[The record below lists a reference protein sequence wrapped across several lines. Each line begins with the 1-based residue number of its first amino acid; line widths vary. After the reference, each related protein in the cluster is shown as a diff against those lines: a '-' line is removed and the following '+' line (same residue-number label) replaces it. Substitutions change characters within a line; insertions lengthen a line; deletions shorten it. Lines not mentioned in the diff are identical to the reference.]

1 MKKISFLIVIAIFSC
16 NSYNSKMNNLLYL
29 KKQTEDSIEANVKKS
44 YELYE
49 SVKYFA
55 EELSWFLKTKAIQYL
70 TENQTTITMDPDV
83 MNTSSTDGAE
93 YFNIYIKIA
102 DQLVS
107 QRIIDGKLYPPK
119 VRYTV
124 DVRPFIKDYLKELT
138 SVLVSENLTH
148 EYLEKNLL
156 SN

>member
-1 MKKISFLIVIAIFSC
+1 M
-16 NSYNSKMNNLLYL
+16 
-29 KKQTEDSIEANVKKS
+29 KQTDVTKVEFLLTLNDNIIVQRFLNVKNINPNVKKS

-83 MNTSSTDGAE
+83 MNTSSTDGVE

-156 SN
+156 SNH

>member
-1 MKKISFLIVIAIFSC
+1 M
-16 NSYNSKMNNLLYL
+16 
-29 KKQTEDSIEANVKKS
+29 KQTDATKVEFLLTLNDNIIVQRFLNVKNINPNIKKS
-44 YELYE
+44 CELYE
-49 SVKYFA
+49 SVRYFG
-55 EELSWFLKTKAIQYL
+55 EELSWFLKNKAISYL
-70 TENQTTITMDPDV
+70 TENQASITMDPDV
-83 MNTSSTDGAE
+83 MNTSSTDGVE
-93 YFNIYIKIA
+93 YFNIYVKIA

-107 QRIIDGKLYPPK
+107 HRIIDGKLYPPK

-148 EYLEKNLL
+148 KYLEKNLL

>member
-1 MKKISFLIVIAIFSC
+1 M
-16 NSYNSKMNNLLYL
+16 
-29 KKQTEDSIEANVKKS
+29 KQTDVTKVEFLLTLNENIIVQRFLNVKNINPNVKKS

-49 SVKYFA
+49 SVRYFA
-55 EELSWFLKTKAIQYL
+55 EELSWFLKNKAIQYL
-70 TENQTTITMDPDV
+70 TENQSTITMDPDV
-83 MNTSSTDGAE
+83 MNTSSTNEAE
-93 YFNIYIKIA
+93 NFNIYVKIG

-107 QRIIDGKLYPPK
+107 HRIIDGKQYPPK

-138 SVLVSENLTH
+138 SVLVNPNLTH

-156 SN
+156 SNH

>member
-1 MKKISFLIVIAIFSC
+1 MKQNDVTKVEFLLTLNENIIVQRFLNVKNI
-16 NSYNSKMNNLLYL
+16 NP
-29 KKQTEDSIEANVKKS
+29 NVKKS

-55 EELSWFLKTKAIQYL
+55 EELSWFLKTKAVQYL

-93 YFNIYIKIA
+93 HFNIYIKIA

-107 QRIIDGKLYPPK
+107 HRIIDGKLYPPK

-138 SVLVSENLTH
+138 SVLVSPNLTH

>member
-1 MKKISFLIVIAIFSC
+1 M
-16 NSYNSKMNNLLYL
+16 
-29 KKQTEDSIEANVKKS
+29 KQTDVTKVEFLLTLNDNIIVQRFLNVKNINPNVKKS

-49 SVKYFA
+49 SVRYFA
-55 EELSWFLKTKAIQYL
+55 EELSWFLKTKAVQYL

-93 YFNIYIKIA
+93 HFNIYIKIA

-107 QRIIDGKLYPPK
+107 HRIIDGKLYPPK

-138 SVLVSENLTH
+138 SVLVSDNLTH
-148 EYLEKNLL
+148 E
-156 SN
+156 

>member
-1 MKKISFLIVIAIFSC
+1 M
-16 NSYNSKMNNLLYL
+16 
-29 KKQTEDSIEANVKKS
+29 KQTDVTKVEFLLTLNDNIIVQRFLNVKNINPNVKKS

-55 EELSWFLKTKAIQYL
+55 EELSWFLKTKAVQYL

-93 YFNIYIKIA
+93 HFNIYIKIA

-107 QRIIDGKLYPPK
+107 HRIIDGKLYPPK

-138 SVLVSENLTH
+138 SVLVSDNLTH
-148 EYLEKNLL
+148 QYLEKNLL

>member
-1 MKKISFLIVIAIFSC
+1 MKQAYVTKVEFLLTLNDNIIVQRF
-16 NSYNSKMNNLLYL
+16 L
-29 KKQTEDSIEANVKKS
+29 NVKNINPNVKRS
-44 YELYE
+44 YELHE

-55 EELSWFLKTKAIQYL
+55 EELSWFLKNKAVQYL
-70 TENQTTITMDPDV
+70 TENQNSITIDPDI
-83 MNTSSTDGAE
+83 MNTSSTNDAE
-93 YFNIYIKIA
+93 YFNIYVRIA

-107 QRIIDGKLYPPK
+107 HRVIDGKLYPPK

-138 SVLVSENLTH
+138 SVLVSDNLTH
-148 EYLEKNLL
+148 NYLEKNLL

>member
-1 MKKISFLIVIAIFSC
+1 M
-16 NSYNSKMNNLLYL
+16 
-29 KKQTEDSIEANVKKS
+29 KQTDVTKVEFLLTLNENIIVQRFLNVKNINPNVKKS

-55 EELSWFLKTKAIQYL
+55 EELSWFLKNKAIQYL
-70 TENQTTITMDPDV
+70 TENQTAIMLDPDV
-83 MNTSSTDGAE
+83 MNTSSTNEAE
-93 YFNIYIKIA
+93 NFNIYIRIG

-107 QRIIDGKLYPPK
+107 HRIIDGKQYPPK

-124 DVRPFIKDYLKELT
+124 DVRPFIKEYLKDLT
-138 SVLVSENLTH
+138 SVLVNPNLTH

>member
-1 MKKISFLIVIAIFSC
+1 M
-16 NSYNSKMNNLLYL
+16 
-29 KKQTEDSIEANVKKS
+29 KQTDVTKVEFLLTLNDNIIVQRFLNVKNINPNVKKS

-138 SVLVSENLTH
+138 SVLVSENFSLNTH
-148 EYLEKNLL
+148 E
-156 SN
+156 

>member
-1 MKKISFLIVIAIFSC
+1 M
-16 NSYNSKMNNLLYL
+16 
-29 KKQTEDSIEANVKKS
+29 KQTDVTKVEFLLTLNDNIIVQRFLNVKNINPNVKKS

-49 SVKYFA
+49 SVRYFA

-70 TENQTTITMDPDV
+70 TENQTTIIMDPDV

-107 QRIIDGKLYPPK
+107 HRIIDGKLYPPK

>member
-1 MKKISFLIVIAIFSC
+1 M
-16 NSYNSKMNNLLYL
+16 
-29 KKQTEDSIEANVKKS
+29 KQTDVTKVEFLLTLNDNIIVQRFLNVKNINPTVKKS

-119 VRYTV
+119 VRYTFV
-124 DVRPFIKDYLKELT
+124 VRPFIKDYLKELT

>member
-1 MKKISFLIVIAIFSC
+1 M
-16 NSYNSKMNNLLYL
+16 
-29 KKQTEDSIEANVKKS
+29 KQTDVTKVEFLLTLNENIIVQRFLNVKNINPNVKKS

-55 EELSWFLKTKAIQYL
+55 EELSWFLKNKAIQYL
-70 TENQTTITMDPDV
+70 TENQSAIMMDPDV
-83 MNTSSTDGAE
+83 MNTSSTNEAE
-93 YFNIYIKIA
+93 NFNIYIKIG

-107 QRIIDGKLYPPK
+107 HRIIDGKQYPPK

-138 SVLVSENLTH
+138 SVLVNPNLTH

>member
-1 MKKISFLIVIAIFSC
+1 M
-16 NSYNSKMNNLLYL
+16 
-29 KKQTEDSIEANVKKS
+29 KQTDVTKVEFLLTLNDNIIVQRFLNVKNINPNVKKS

-49 SVKYFA
+49 SVRYFA
-55 EELSWFLKTKAIQYL
+55 EELSWFLKTKAVQYL

-93 YFNIYIKIA
+93 HFNIYIKIA

-107 QRIIDGKLYPPK
+107 HRIIDGKLYPPK

-138 SVLVSENLTH
+138 SVLVSDNLTH
-148 EYLEKNLL
+148 QYLEKNLL

>member
-1 MKKISFLIVIAIFSC
+1 M
-16 NSYNSKMNNLLYL
+16 
-29 KKQTEDSIEANVKKS
+29 KQTDVTKVEFLLTLNDNIIVQRFLNVKNINPNVKKS

-49 SVKYFA
+49 SVRDFA

-70 TENQTTITMDPDV
+70 TENQTTIIMDPDV
-83 MNTSSTDGAE
+83 MNTSSPDGAE

-107 QRIIDGKLYPPK
+107 HRIIDGKLYPPK

>member
-1 MKKISFLIVIAIFSC
+1 M
-16 NSYNSKMNNLLYL
+16 
-29 KKQTEDSIEANVKKS
+29 KQTDVTKVEFLLTLNDNIIVQRFLNVKNINPNVKKS

-49 SVKYFA
+49 SVRYFA
-55 EELSWFLKTKAIQYL
+55 EELSWFLKTKAVQYL

-93 YFNIYIKIA
+93 HFNIYIKIA

-107 QRIIDGKLYPPK
+107 HRIIDGKLYPPK

-138 SVLVSENLTH
+138 SVLVSDNLTH

>member
-1 MKKISFLIVIAIFSC
+1 M
-16 NSYNSKMNNLLYL
+16 
-29 KKQTEDSIEANVKKS
+29 KQTDVTKVEFLLTLNDNIIVQRFLNVKNINPNVKKS

-55 EELSWFLKTKAIQYL
+55 EELSWFLKTKAVQYL

-93 YFNIYIKIA
+93 HFNIYIKIA

-107 QRIIDGKLYPPK
+107 HRIIDGKLYPPK

-138 SVLVSENLTH
+138 SVLVSDNLTH

>member
-1 MKKISFLIVIAIFSC
+1 M
-16 NSYNSKMNNLLYL
+16 
-29 KKQTEDSIEANVKKS
+29 KQTDVTKVEFLLTLNDNIIVQRFLNVKNINPNVKKS

-49 SVKYFA
+49 SVRYFA
-55 EELSWFLKTKAIQYL
+55 EELSWFLKTKAVQYL

-93 YFNIYIKIA
+93 HFNIYIKIA

-107 QRIIDGKLYPPK
+107 HRIIDGKLYPPK

-124 DVRPFIKDYLKELT
+124 DVRPFIKDYSKELT
-138 SVLVSENLTH
+138 SVLVSDNLTH